1 MSVSILRTGVD
12 LIEISRLADL
22 DSKIKARFID
32 RIYTT
37 NEKEICGENQATL
50 AGRFAAKEAVS
61 KALGSGIGEIH
72 WQDIEILKGDEGE
85 PILHLHQKALERSN
99 QLGIKI
105 WSISI
110 SHNKTT
116 AVAYVVGIG

>member
-1 MSVSILRTGVD
+1 MSISILRTGVD
-12 LIEISRLADL
+12 LIEISRLVDL
-22 DSKIKARFID
+22 EPKIKTRFLD
-32 RIYTT
+32 RVYTT
-37 NEKEICGENQATL
+37 REKEICGENQATL

>member
-1 MSVSILRTGVD
+1 MSISILRTGVD
-12 LIEISRLADL
+12 LIEISRLVDL
-22 DSKIKARFID
+22 EPKIKTRFLD
-32 RIYTT
+32 RVYTT
-37 NEKEICGENQATL
+37 REKEICGENQATL

-99 QLGIKI
+99 HLGIKI

>member
-1 MSVSILRTGVD
+1 MNISVLRTGVD
-12 LIEISRLADL
+12 LIEISRLADI
-22 DSKIKARFID
+22 DGKIKKRFLD
-32 RIYTT
+32 RIYTKK
-37 NEKEICGENQATL
+37 EQEICGENHASL

-72 WQDIEILKGDEGE
+72 WKDIEILKGKDGE

-99 QLGIKI
+99 HLGIQI

-110 SHNKTT
+110 SHNRTA